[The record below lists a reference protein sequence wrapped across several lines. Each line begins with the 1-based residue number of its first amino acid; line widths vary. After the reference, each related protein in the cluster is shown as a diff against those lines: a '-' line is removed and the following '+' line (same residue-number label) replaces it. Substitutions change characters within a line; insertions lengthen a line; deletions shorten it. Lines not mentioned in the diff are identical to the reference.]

1 MNLDGRTRVAVVV
14 LRTGLSG
21 SLAVQ
26 RGISDCAKGFTSQL
40 EEVVEVRMS
49 FSSPLRR
56 WKDEGIHKVTFRKFG
71 ALFHPIVGMFGVFGT
86 SMFGRVRVTT
96 LSYVSMLR

>member
-1 MNLDGRTRVAVVV
+1 M

-26 RGISDCAKGFTSQL
+26 RGISDCPKGFTSPTGG
-40 EEVVEVRMS
+40 VVEVRMS

-56 WKDEGIHKVTFRKFG
+56 WKDKGIHGIHKVTFRKFG
-71 ALFHPIVGMFGVFGT
+71 ALFHPIVGMFGIFGT

-96 LSYVSMLR
+96 LSYVSRLR